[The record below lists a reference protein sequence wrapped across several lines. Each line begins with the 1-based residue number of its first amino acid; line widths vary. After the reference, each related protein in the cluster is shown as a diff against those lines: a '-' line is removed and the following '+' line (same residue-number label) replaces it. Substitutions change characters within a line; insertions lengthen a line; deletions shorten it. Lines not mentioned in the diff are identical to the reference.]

1 MTDAINYEQIGITN
15 DVMFGSVFQNVE
27 DCKELLQ
34 RILHLKIVELTIVE
48 GQKQMNRNLSGK
60 GIRLDIYARDGEGN
74 SYDIEMQLTDTGELD
89 LRSRYY
95 HSEMDSYQI
104 RKGMKYQ
111 YLKQSIVIFVC
122 GFDLFGENRSLYTFE
137 TICRENTGLRL
148 QDKRKTIFVNIHGDR
163 AGLDEATINLLD
175 YFKTGTPQDTY
186 TKGLQDRVEEI
197 RSDDEWRE
205 NYMTIEMKMEQRYEQ
220 GRKQGLEEG
229 REQGLEQGRK
239 QGLEEGREQGERNGR
254 HSILRAMLEAKLDKE
269 IILKAGF
276 TEEEIEE
283 FPLNL

>member
-186 TKGLQDRVEEI
+186 TRGLQDRVEAI

-229 REQGLEQGRK
+229 REQGLELG
-239 QGLEEGREQGERNGR
+239 EQNGR
-254 HSILRAMLEAKLDKE
+254 LQERISLIQRMIEMNYSREEILALGYSEAEYEEVEKRLRA
-269 IILKAGF
+269 
-276 TEEEIEE
+276 
-283 FPLNL
+283 

>member
-27 DCKELLQ
+27 DCRELLQ

-163 AGLDEATINLLD
+163 TGLDEATINLLD
-175 YFKTGTPQDTY
+175 YFKTGTPQDPY
-186 TKGLQDRVEEI
+186 TRGLQDRVEAI

-220 GRKQGLEEG
+220 GRM
-229 REQGLEQGRK
+229 QGLEQGEQK
-239 QGLEEGREQGERNGR
+239 GRL
-254 HSILRAMLEAKLDKE
+254 SILRTMLEAKLEKE
-269 IILKAGF
+269 IILRAGF
-276 TEEEIEE
+276 TEEEIE
-283 FPLNL
+283 NLLLDEDH

>member
-175 YFKTGTPQDTY
+175 YFKTGTPQDSY
-186 TKGLQDRVEEI
+186 TRGLQDRVEAI

-229 REQGLEQGRK
+229 REQGLRLGEEKGRLEGGK
-239 QGLEEGREQGERNGR
+239 QERLT
-254 HSILRAMLEAKLDKE
+254 ILRAMPEAKLDKE
-269 IILKAGF
+269 IILRAGF
-276 TEEEIEE
+276 TEEEIEKLSPE
-283 FPLNL
+283 GEH

>member
-60 GIRLDIYARDGEGN
+60 GIRLDIYVRDGEGN

-137 TICRENTGLRL
+137 TICR
-148 QDKRKTIFVNIHGDR
+148 
-163 AGLDEATINLLD
+163 
-175 YFKTGTPQDTY
+175 
-186 TKGLQDRVEEI
+186 
-197 RSDDEWRE
+197 DDEWRE
-205 NYMTIEMKMEQRYEQ
+205 NYMTIEMKMEQRYEE
-220 GRKQGLEEG
+220 GRK
-229 REQGLEQGRK
+229 QGLEQGRK
-239 QGLEEGREQGERNGR
+239 QGLELGEQNGR
-254 HSILRAMLEAKLDKE
+254 LQERISLIQRMIEMNYSREEILALGYSEAEYEEVEKRLRA
-269 IILKAGF
+269 
-276 TEEEIEE
+276 
-283 FPLNL
+283 

>member
-34 RILHLKIVELTIVE
+34 RILHLRIVELTIVE

-60 GIRLDIYARDGEGN
+60 GIRLDIYVRDGEGN

-163 AGLDEATINLLD
+163 TGLDEATINLLD
-175 YFKTGTPQDTY
+175 YFKTGTPQDPY
-186 TKGLQDRVEEI
+186 TRGLQDRVEAI

-220 GRKQGLEEG
+220 GRKQGLE
-229 REQGLEQGRK
+229 QGR
-239 QGLEEGREQGERNGR
+239 EEGRLEGGKQERLT
-254 HSILRAMLEAKLDKE
+254 ILRAMLEAKLDKE
-269 IILKAGF
+269 IILRAGF
-276 TEEEIEE
+276 TEEEIE
-283 FPLNL
+283 NLQH